1 MGRKRKLPSD
11 YVKEFPD
18 FEVSTSAEAT
28 LVRKFCRVT
37 VSVNNGKGAVRI
49 AEHMHSQ
56 RHVQLK
62 KPRLDTGHSSHQDSI
77 EECITRSRS
86 NRQEADD
93 IPHQFCR
100 PLCHAGVPLHQADG
114 PLGSLFRS
122 KCPAART
129 MPASYMQKLHK
140 DLQLSSPE
148 FKALHF
154 KDPCHLLNN
163 VLDDGLKTDSFVV
176 VYDFVVHFPALLKS
190 SRELRRKFG
199 LVCTSMGMKIK
210 CLSTVSPS
218 RWFSFHKAL
227 EDILD
232 YWRAILSF
240 LRSDDAKGKKC
251 EKLKALVSSPDDVH
265 DLLIKLK
272 FLKTNSSAVLSII
285 KELEAESTL
294 VYEVYP
300 ILGVRFCALLSQ

>member
-1 MGRKRKLPSD
+1 MGILAFWLSSGGSEPSTTASLD
-11 YVKEFPD
+11 SGD
-18 FEVSTSAEAT
+18 D
-28 LVRKFCRVT
+28 T
-37 VSVNNGKGAVRI
+37 VSNGRHRVRS
-49 AEHMHSQ
+49 E
-56 RHVQLK
+56 
-62 KPRLDTGHSSHQDSI
+62 T
-77 EECITRSRS
+77 
-86 NRQEADD
+86 
-93 IPHQFCR
+93 
-100 PLCHAGVPLHQADG
+100 
-114 PLGSLFRS
+114 
-122 KCPAART
+122 AARPHDVEAKCARSGPARKT
-129 MPASYMQKLHK
+129 PTLERAGGVQRSHLIEVQGRQIGRVAGITCIASYMQKLHK

-176 VYDFVVHFPALLKS
+176 VHDFVVHFPALLKS

-218 RWFSFHKAL
+218 RWFSFHEAL

-272 FLKTNSSAVLSII
+272 FLKINSVPLQEHVQQAPFPDDLPLKTRSTVPAAVY
-285 KELEAESTL
+285 K
-294 VYEVYP
+294 
-300 ILGVRFCALLSQ
+300 GKLLNSDYSRRGQGKR